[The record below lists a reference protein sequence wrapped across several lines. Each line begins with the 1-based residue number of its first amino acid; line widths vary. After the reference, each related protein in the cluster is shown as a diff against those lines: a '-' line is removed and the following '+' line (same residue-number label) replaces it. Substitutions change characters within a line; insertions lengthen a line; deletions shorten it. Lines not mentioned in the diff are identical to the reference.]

1 MNTEQWTM
9 APTAACIIEADCT
22 IAHKAGM
29 FECPGCLGNG
39 RRALLGAAITIAVV
53 LDHHGNPIGIDTE
66 EHGQ

>member
-1 MNTEQWTM
+1 
-9 APTAACIIEADCT
+9 
-22 IAHKAGM
+22 M